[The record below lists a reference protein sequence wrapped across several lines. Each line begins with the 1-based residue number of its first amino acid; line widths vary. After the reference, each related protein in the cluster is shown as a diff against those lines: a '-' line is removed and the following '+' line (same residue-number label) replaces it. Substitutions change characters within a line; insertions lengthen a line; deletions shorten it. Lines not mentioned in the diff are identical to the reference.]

1 MQGRGRLRY
10 FEDGLKNKG
19 VRGLSKLLRDRPY
32 GVYKR
37 RFIVR
42 VGEGE
47 MRPADKL
54 FNVIRLPFRLRSPAE
69 ITHRRTYR
77 CLRWCPSIFPR

>member
-1 MQGRGRLRY
+1 MQGRRRLRY

-19 VRGLSKLLRDRPY
+19 VGGLLKLLRDRPY

-47 MRPADKL
+47 MRPADRL
-54 FNVIRLPFRLRSPAE
+54 SNGIRLPFKPKR
-69 ITHRRTYR
+69 
-77 CLRWCPSIFPR
+77 PSRNHSQRDVSLPSMVFSHLS